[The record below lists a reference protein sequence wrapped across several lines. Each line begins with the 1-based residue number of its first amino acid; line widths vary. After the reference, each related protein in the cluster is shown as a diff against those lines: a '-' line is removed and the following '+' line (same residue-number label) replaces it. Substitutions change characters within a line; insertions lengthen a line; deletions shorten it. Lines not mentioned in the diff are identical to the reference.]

1 MQYQKYGSP
10 YDKEYIE
17 YRIPIDDNRGYIGI
31 HLLPDLIDDD
41 SKRSKYYRLYIIRI
55 KKYRKKEKSYYLQFI
70 NRKVSFYT
78 NFKVDLDEKH
88 SNLKLI
94 KENYLENV
102 KNLICIAE
110 GL

>member
-1 MQYQKYGSP
+1 MMIVNVQNTIA
-10 YDKEYIE
+10 YILSE
-17 YRIPIDDNRGYIGI
+17 LKNIE
-31 HLLPDLIDDD
+31 
-41 SKRSKYYRLYIIRI
+41 
-55 KKYRKKEKSYYLQFI
+55 KKEKSYYLQFI

-94 KENYLENV
+94 KENYLEDV